1 MDVNRPARVWLG
13 PLLMCTACLFFAV
26 LDTGTKYLTA
36 GYPVIQLVWVR
47 YTAQAL
53 AVFLI
58 FQPRMGRKLFR
69 TRRYGVQLFRGLCLC
84 GGSVLVVNGLA
95 RLPLAETTAIV
106 FMAPVLITLLSGLVL
121 KEKARRLDWVAVAC
135 GFAGVL
141 IIARPGGGLLTWA
154 ILFPVGTAV
163 CNACYQIVTRF
174 SRSSEHP
181 ATSNLY
187 TGLIGA
193 LMLTPWGYMAWEP
206 MAWFDLL
213 LLIGLGTVAALG
225 HLIMTQALMY
235 APAATLGPYSYTQ
248 IFWATLLGWLAFSS
262 VPDSVSRLGML
273 IIAVGGLL
281 LSFAPLLRR
290 LAAMLPKSLPGD
302 RLP

>member
-1 MDVNRPARVWLG
+1 MDAYRPARAWLG
-13 PLLMCTACLFFAV
+13 PLLMCAASLFFSF
-26 LDTGTKYLTA
+26 LDTGTKYLTSS
-36 GYPVIQLVWVR
+36 YPVTQIVWVR
-47 YTAQAL
+47 YMAQAL

-69 TRRYGVQLFRGLCLC
+69 TGRYGVQLFRGLCLC
-84 GGSVLVVNGLA
+84 CSSVLVINGLA

-121 KEKARRLDWVAVAC
+121 KEKASRLDWVAVAC

-154 ILFPVGTAV
+154 ILFPLGSAV
-163 CNACYQIVTRF
+163 CNACYQLVTRF

-193 LMLTPWGYMAWEP
+193 LILTPWGIASWEP
-206 MAWFDLL
+206 MAWVDLL
-213 LLIGLGTVAALG
+213 LVAGLGTVAALG
-225 HLIMTQALMY
+225 HLVMTHALLH
-235 APAATLGPYSYTQ
+235 ASAATLGPYGYSQ

-262 VPDSVSRLGML
+262 VPDGMTWLGML
-273 IIAVGGLL
+273 IIAGGGLML
-281 LSFAPLLRR
+281 TSGPILRR
-290 LAAMLPKSLPGD
+290 WVQA
-302 RLP
+302 RLG

>member
-1 MDVNRPARVWLG
+1 MDANRPYGVWLG
-13 PLLMCTACLFFAV
+13 PLLMCVASLFFSC

-36 GYPVIQLVWVR
+36 GYPVTQIVWVR
-47 YTAQAL
+47 YMAQAL

-58 FQPRMGRKLFR
+58 FQPRMGRSLFHAH
-69 TRRYGVQLFRGLCLC
+69 RYGIQLFRGLCLC
-84 GGSVLVVNGLA
+84 CGSVMVINGLA

-106 FMAPVLITLLSGLVL
+106 FMAPVIMTLLSGLVL

-154 ILFPVGTAV
+154 ILFPVGSAV
-163 CNACYQIVTRF
+163 CNACYQLVTRA

-193 LMLTPWGYMAWEP
+193 LVLAPWGIADWAP
-206 MAWFDLL
+206 MAWTDLAL
-213 LLIGLGTVAALG
+213 VIGLGTVAALG
-225 HLIMTQALMY
+225 HLIMTHALLH
-235 APAATLGPYSYTQ
+235 APATTLGPYGYTQ
-248 IFWATLLGWLAFSS
+248 IFWATLLGWLAFSN
-262 VPDSVSRLGML
+262 VPDAMTWLGML
-273 IIAVGGLL
+273 IIATGGLL
-281 LSFAPLLRR
+281 LSSGSLLRHG
-290 LAAMLPKSLPGD
+290 AAAWRRHVHRGP
-302 RLP
+302 